1 MALVPGVGEEHRGRN
16 PRVDRIFLDGFA
28 VRDVAFGSVSQLQA
42 QTFGFFGTSRPAVE
56 CSDYTCFHL
65 PD

>member
-16 PRVDRIFLDGFA
+16 RQVDRIFLDGFA

-42 QTFGFFGTSRPAVE
+42 QIFDFFGTSHPAAE
-56 CSDYTCFHL
+56 CIGYTYFHL